1 MTKGYRGDTHRDSGI
16 RATDGQWNSS
26 TTLYIARRLHDLAQ
40 GRRLSVLDMGCGDG
54 TVIEHLLDYGYDLY
68 GYDLAG
74 VSGSLRDRVA
84 AYADASGNDRIR
96 TAPDDRSIP
105 FEDDSFD
112 VIYANQVFE
121 HVRFIDRMF
130 GECAR
135 VLRPDGVLLATFPLA
150 TSPVEAHIGIPWAHW
165 IPPGRC
171 RIRYLSLFYAL
182 RLRPRLAHCTAEQ
195 TAHRQDRYL
204 SECTYYRFMN
214 EIVSLADYYFDSC
227 RNETDLLI
235 RAKAD
240 LLNAD
245 RTTARRWLGAM
256 VRSLEGSPLTFLVTH
271 LIDAAFCM
279 TNPHK

>member
-1 MTKGYRGDTHRDSGI
+1 MHKDTVI
-16 RATDGQWNSS
+16 RAQDKRWNSS
-26 TTLYIARRLHDLAQ
+26 TLYIARRLQDLAG

-54 TVIEHLLDYGYDLY
+54 GVLELLLDYGYDLH

-74 VSGSLRDRVA
+74 GCSLLRDRVA
-84 AYADASGNDRIR
+84 AYCDASCTPRIR
-96 TAPDDRSIP
+96 TARDERSIP

-135 VLRPDGVLLATFPLA
+135 VLRPEGVLLATFPLA
-150 TSPVEAHIGIPWAHW
+150 TSPFEAHIGIPFAHW
-165 IPPGRC
+165 VPPGRF

-182 RLRPRLAHCTAEQ
+182 RLRPRLRDCTVTE
-195 TAHRQDRYL
+195 TALRQDRYL

-214 EIVSLADYYFDSC
+214 EIRSIAAYYFDSC
-227 RNETDLLI
+227 RNETGHLI

-240 LLNAD
+240 LLLAD
-245 RTTARRWLGAM
+245 RNPARRLLGAM
-256 VRSLEGSPLTFLVTH
+256 VRSLEGKTLIFVATH

-279 TNPHK
+279 ARPYKEIDR

>member
-1 MTKGYRGDTHRDSGI
+1 MHKDPVI
-16 RATDGQWNSS
+16 RAQDKRWNSP
-26 TTLYIARRLHDLAQ
+26 TTLYIARRLHDLDR

-54 TVIEHLLDYGYDLY
+54 SVLEHLLDYGYDLY

-74 VSGSLRDRVA
+74 GCSRLGDRVA
-84 AYADASGNDRIR
+84 AYYGASRIDRIR
-96 TAPDDRSIP
+96 TARDDRSIP

-150 TSPVEAHIGIPWAHW
+150 TSPFEAHIGIPCAHW

-182 RLRPRLAHCTAEQ
+182 RLRPRLHDCTAKE
-195 TAHRQDRYL
+195 TALRQDRYL

-214 EIVSLADYYFDSC
+214 EIRSLAAYYFDSC
-227 RNETDLLI
+227 RSETAQLI

-245 RTTARRWLGAM
+245 LNPARRWLGAM
-256 VRSLEGSPLTFLVTH
+256 VRSFEGMPFTFLVTH
-271 LIDAAFCM
+271 LIDTAFCM
-279 TNPHK
+279 AGPHKGIDW